1 MRKEKVREEKEYA
14 LFHTGLFNQYYQP
27 IYAYFVPN
35 VVPDRQK
42 WYLEGFYTD
51 YSLLKIKIT
60 DLPPRASYVENPSDL
75 VFDTKLPVVPQ
86 YEHIFDDEEN
96 VQRLPSAVRE
106 SGMRV
111 QLFDGALQQTR
122 RILESDYK
130 AAIPQYY
137 NHSIQLLIPIC
148 LQNPGIPDLALAC
161 MKTPDGGQISGTNL
175 SDSPDGLSQ
184 CQTACKTG
192 RELAEGVKKLEKM
205 KYLQR

>member
-1 MRKEKVREEKEYA
+1 MVSGRILYRLLAFKNKNHGSA
-14 LFHTGLFNQYYQP
+14 AQ
-27 IYAYFVPN
+27 
-35 VVPDRQK
+35 
-42 WYLEGFYTD
+42 GFLCGK
-51 YSLLKIKIT
+51 S
-60 DLPPRASYVENPSDL
+60 SDL

-148 LQNPGIPDLALAC
+148 LQNPGIPDLALA
-161 MKTPDGGQISGTNL
+161 
-175 SDSPDGLSQ
+175 
-184 CQTACKTG
+184 
-192 RELAEGVKKLEKM
+192 V
-205 KYLQR
+205 

>member
-1 MRKEKVREEKEYA
+1 MYENRIKRRKSGRTACRSPSLLLEAAAHFLHHQKYA
-14 LFHTGLFNQYYQP
+14 HTEALPAAWCQT
-27 IYAYFVPN
+27 
-35 VVPDRQK
+35 PDRQK

-60 DLPPRASYVENPSDL
+60 DLPPRAAYVENPSDL

-122 RILESDYK
+122 QILESDYIWNK
-130 AAIPQYY
+130 I
-137 NHSIQLLIPIC
+137 SINWLII
-148 LQNPGIPDLALAC
+148 LIKESC
-161 MKTPDGGQISGTNL
+161 MKKGIFFLFPYFSFLIQHL
-175 SDSPDGLSQ
+175 RLW
-184 CQTACKTG
+184 
-192 RELAEGVKKLEKM
+192 
-205 KYLQR
+205 

>member
-1 MRKEKVREEKEYA
+1 MNLFDFTYCGNYNRQIQNLARIAPEKWSFGDSGDNGILKGYLENTFRRLYEEGKVTEEKEYA

-42 WYLEGFYTD
+42 WFLEGFYTD
-51 YSLLKIKIT
+51 YSLLKIKIK

-96 VQRLPSAVRE
+96 VQRLPAAVRE

-111 QLFDGALQQTR
+111 QLFDGALAGRQGESWSRTTR
-122 RILESDYK
+122 RQSLSIII
-130 AAIPQYY
+130 IP
-137 NHSIQLLIPIC
+137 S
-148 LQNPGIPDLALAC
+148 
-161 MKTPDGGQISGTNL
+161 S
-175 SDSPDGLSQ
+175 S
-184 CQTACKTG
+184 
-192 RELAEGVKKLEKM
+192 
-205 KYLQR
+205 

>member
-1 MRKEKVREEKEYA
+1 M
-14 LFHTGLFNQYYQP
+14 
-27 IYAYFVPN
+27 
-35 VVPDRQK
+35 
-42 WYLEGFYTD
+42 
-51 YSLLKIKIT
+51 
-60 DLPPRASYVENPSDL
+60 ENPSDL

-96 VQRLPSAVRE
+96 VQRLPAAVRE

-148 LQNPGIPDLALAC
+148 LQNPGVPAPCPRLHENS
-161 MKTPDGGQISGTNL
+161 GRYQISWQ
-175 SDSPDGLSQ
+175 DMPDPSHGVPQ
-184 CQTACKTG
+184 RKAAGKTG
-192 RELAEGVKKLEKM
+192 YKLAAGMRSDAGRRHARFVKKCERTVISHVRLFKTL
-205 KYLQR
+205 KWC